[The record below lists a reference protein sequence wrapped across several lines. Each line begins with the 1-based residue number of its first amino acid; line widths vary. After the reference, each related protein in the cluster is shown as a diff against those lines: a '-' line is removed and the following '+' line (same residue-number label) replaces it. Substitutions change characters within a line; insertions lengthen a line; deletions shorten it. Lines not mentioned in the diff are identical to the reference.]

1 MKLHIVVVRDS
12 GADVYSQPQ
21 FVPSI
26 GGFVRS
32 FGDQVKAGGAD
43 NALAKHPADFEAF
56 AIGTYDDSDASF
68 ELSVPKA
75 ICRGADYVEKK

>member
-1 MKLHIVVVRDS
+1 M
-12 GADVYSQPQ
+12 YSQPQ

-43 NALAKHPADFEAF
+43 NPLAKHPADFEAF